1 MEPVPV
7 FSFRALIEKRSWARA
22 YQPLVDAGLGF
33 LSGLRLKLSR
43 SFGVLGFFSVILPI
57 IPIWTV
63 SLQPQW
69 MREGKVGWQW
79 CLSVRFKSLDHRHP
93 TWTQQFLCQND
104 KNCLT
109 SENLKIESKE
119 KARSGAEL
127 LASPTPSRRRLTD
140 GKTLPVF
147 PGWKQ
152 LSRQERKTVGKVGIQ
167 FCATRFIAFNDK

>member
-1 MEPVPV
+1 MDV
-7 FSFRALIEKRSWARA
+7 
-22 YQPLVDAGLGF
+22 GLGF

-43 SFGVLGFFSVILPI
+43 SFGFLGFFSVILPI

-140 GKTLPVF
+140 GKP
-147 PGWKQ
+147 
-152 LSRQERKTVGKVGIQ
+152 SRVSRLE
-167 FCATRFIAFNDK
+167 IAQPSGQKDGREGRNSILCNKIYGF

>member
-1 MEPVPV
+1 MELVPV
-7 FSFRALIEKRSWARA
+7 FSFRALIEKRAWARA
-22 YQPLVDAGLGF
+22 YQSLVGAGLGF
-33 LSGLRLKLSR
+33 LSGLRLMLSR

-79 CLSVRFKSLDHRHP
+79 YLSVRFKSLDHRHP

-109 SENLKIESKE
+109 PQNSKIESKE

-140 GKTLPVF
+140 GKP
-147 PGWKQ
+147 
-152 LSRQERKTVGKVGIQ
+152 SRVPRLETAQ
-167 FCATRFIAFNDK
+167 AFMKLRYLFRCKSLRS